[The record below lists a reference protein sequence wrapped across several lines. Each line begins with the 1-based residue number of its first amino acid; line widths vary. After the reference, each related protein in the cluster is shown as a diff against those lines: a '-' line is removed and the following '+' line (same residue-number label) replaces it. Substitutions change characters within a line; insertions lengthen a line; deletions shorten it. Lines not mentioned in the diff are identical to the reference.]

1 MKGLKLITLTLVLL
15 VVLSASAQR
24 SLRYWETG
32 FYGGSTNYSGELTE
46 SGDFSA
52 TVNETRYQFGIFLK
66 RNFTPKFALGAEIGY
81 GRLYANDAN
90 HGMAERGFE
99 MNTSIVNT
107 SLTMDVNFK
116 KFGKYFK
123 RNGNTPFVSVGFGAL
138 IFQPTIKTEVDFTNY
153 DLYPGSNYTT
163 DFMLAFGWKCKTGK
177 SGIFGASINYHFT
190 GTPYLEGFV
199 EKDVIPQND
208 RYFGIRLF
216 YSLGYYE
223 T

>member
-1 MKGLKLITLTLVLL
+1 MKILKSITLVA
-15 VVLSASAQR
+15 VVLFAFNAQAQR

-32 FYGGSTNYSGELTE
+32 AFAGSANYAGELTQG
-46 SGDFSA
+46 GDFGA
-52 TVNETRYQFGIFLK
+52 TVNEMRFQAGLFLK
-66 RNFTPKFALGAEIGY
+66 RNFSPKFNLGVEAGY

-99 MNTSIVNT
+99 MNTSILNT
-107 SLTMDVNFK
+107 SLTADINFK

-123 RNGNTPFVSVGFGAL
+123 RNSNTPFISVGFGAL
-138 IFQPTIKTEVDFTNY
+138 VYQPAIKTEVDFTNY

-163 DFMLAFGWKCKTGK
+163 DFMLAFGWKWRTGER
-177 SGIFGASINYHFT
+177 GIFGLLLNYHFT
-190 GTPYLEGFV
+190 GTTYLEGFV
-199 EKDVIPQND
+199 EKDVVPQND
-208 RYFGIRLF
+208 AYYGIRLF